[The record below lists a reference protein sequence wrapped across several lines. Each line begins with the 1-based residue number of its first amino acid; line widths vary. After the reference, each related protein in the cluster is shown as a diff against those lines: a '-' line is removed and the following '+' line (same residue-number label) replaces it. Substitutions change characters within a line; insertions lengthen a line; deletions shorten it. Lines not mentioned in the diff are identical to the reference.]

1 MAASRTAFF
10 TVFAVLCLLAAAA
23 RAEES
28 LSSPAPA
35 PGPNSGAVF
44 ATSSSGAF
52 ICFSV
57 VLSFAGLFL
66 Q

>member
-35 PGPNSGAVF
+35 PGPNSGAEF
-44 ATSSSGAF
+44 ATSSGAF